1 MGLKALC
8 KKTPET
14 SPDVTVLDAVHI
26 ITEQKAGAIA
36 IMEGRKILGIFTER
50 DLLRRVVALGKDP
63 KTTPIREAMST
74 PVQSVMDHTPVAKA
88 AALMRRHHIR
98 HLAVL
103 DEHGNLEGIVALRYL
118 LYALMDELGNKVGN
132 LYGYLMVDGAGGD

>member
-14 SPDVTVLDAVHI
+14 SADLTVQAAVHI
-26 ITEQKAGAIA
+26 ITEAKAGVIA
-36 IMEGRKILGIFTER
+36 IMEGRKIIGIFTER
-50 DLLRRVVALGKDP
+50 DLLRRVVAQGKDP
-63 KTTPIREAMST
+63 RTLPLREAMTS
-74 PVQSVMDHTPVAKA
+74 PVMSVLDSTPVAKA

-103 DEHGNLEGIVALRYL
+103 DDKGNLEGIVALRYL

-132 LYGYLMVDGAGGD
+132 LYGYLMVDGAGED